1 MKIFKKRSKMVANG
15 DNIETPTQML
25 VNRFKSNRLGVIGL
39 IMFISIF
46 LVIIGV
52 WAYVNF
58 TGYNLAALDF
68 NQKYLPPNF
77 QHWFGTDK
85 YGRDFLVRA
94 FLGGTISLQVG
105 FLTTFVAISIGVIIG
120 GIAGYYGG
128 KVDMILMRF
137 GEIVSAIP
145 FLPIA
150 ITIAV
155 IMAKSPAKTRL
166 FTTMTLLGAIAW
178 TDLARMVRGQILSL
192 REQEFM
198 VATRALGIKSRD
210 QILKHLIPNV
220 FAFVIVA
227 ATNSFAG
234 AILSEATLSFLGLSV
249 SEPVPTWG
257 SLVESASN
265 MVTMQHYWW
274 LWIFPGLLL
283 LFLIMSVNLIG
294 EGVRDAVDPKA
305 NVKYVEQKK
314 ASRFKGLLKNK
325 KVAE

>member
-1 MKIFKKRSKMVANG
+1 MKLFKRKKVEVNQ
-15 DNIETPTQML
+15 DKIETPTQML
-25 VNRFKSNRLGVIGL
+25 VNRFLSNKLGVIGL
-39 IMFISIF
+39 VMFIVITT
-46 LVIIGV
+46 VIIGV
-52 WAYVNF
+52 WAYVKF
-58 TGYNLAALDF
+58 TKFNLAKLDF
-68 NQKYLPPNF
+68 DNAYLSPRPGF
-77 QHWFGTDK
+77 WFGTDK
-85 YGRDFLVRA
+85 YGRDFFIRA
-94 FLGGTISLQVG
+94 ILGGTISLQVG
-105 FLTTFVAISIGVIIG
+105 LLTTVVSIGIGVIIG

-128 KVDMILMRF
+128 KLDMLLMRF

-155 IMAKSPAKTRL
+155 IMAKSPAKVRL
-166 FTTMTLLGAIAW
+166 YTTMTLLGAIAW
-178 TDLARMVRGQILSL
+178 PNLARMVRGQILSL

-198 VATRALGIKSRD
+198 VATRALGIRNRD

-220 FAFVIVA
+220 FAFIIVA

-249 SEPVPTWG
+249 SEPIPTWG

-265 MVTMQHYWW
+265 MITMQNYWW
-274 LWIFPGLLL
+274 LWIIPGMLL

-314 ASRFKGLLKNK
+314 DSRWKSLFKTK
-325 KVAE
+325 KVTS